1 MYVGIIFATCAGG
14 CGLLSMTAL
23 KSEIKIL
30 KIITMLKII
39 AAIVTA
45 VLIIFV
51 AVGLKL
57 GMDLLLHCF

>member
-14 CGLLSMTAL
+14 CGFLSMTAF

-39 AAIVTA
+39 VAIVTA